1 MAKQK
6 GRAILIKISDGNPSN
21 ETYSNVCGLR
31 SKTFTINNAGIDVTT
46 PDCTNPSGPLWAETM
61 SGIKSLTIAGD
72 GFFEDHTADTMMN
85 DLAMHDEPVRNFQ
98 FHVPE
103 FGTYTGKFRLTSLEF
118 GGESEGGVT
127 YSISLESTGRVT
139 FVSTSGKILN
149 VYDVPADTLQDF
161 EGNALAAGYYAIDE
175 THDEATAVQFYDADG
190 AWIVSGDG
198 TPTDLL
204 TLSDYSSIPKVGKFN
219 TTGT

>member
-6 GRAILIKISDGNPSN
+6 GRAILIKISDGDPSG

-103 FGTYTGKFRLTSLEF
+103 FGTYTGMFRLTSLEF

-149 VYDVPADTLQDF
+149 VYDVPADTLDKLD
-161 EGNALAAGYYAIDE
+161 GDALDAGYYAIDE
-175 THDEATAVQFYDADG
+175 GEDEAIAVQFYEADG
-190 AWIVSGDG
+190 SWIATGAGD
-198 TPTDLL
+198 TVDLDPS
-204 TLSDYSSIPKVGKFN
+204 SDFTSIPKVGRFN